1 MTQQE
6 GTSQLLSLTIL
17 SENYEG
23 YNVPFGDWLIIL
35 H

>member
-17 SENYEG
+17 SENYKG
-23 YNVPFGDWLIIL
+23 YNVPFGDWLTIF